1 MILPVEAWM
10 DIRRYAPLR
19 AAGASWKEIAAQAGC
34 DWRTAKKYLYPDAP
48 AAPPRASSRAG
59 TNSSVARFL
68 VSSGRSSWT
77 KV

>member
-1 MILPVEAWM
+1 VILPVEAWM

-48 AAPPRASSRAG
+48 AAPPQGELAG
-59 TNSSVARFL
+59 GN
-68 VSSGRSSWT
+68 
-77 KV
+77 